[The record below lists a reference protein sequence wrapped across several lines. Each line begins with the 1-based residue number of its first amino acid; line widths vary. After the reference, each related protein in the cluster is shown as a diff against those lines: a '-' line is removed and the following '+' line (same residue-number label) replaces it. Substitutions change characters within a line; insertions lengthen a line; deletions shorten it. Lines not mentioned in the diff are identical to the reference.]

1 LTALPHRGI
10 LLLSHRGVV
19 GRNPKR
25 TLSGSAGRNS
35 KEHTMATT
43 LDLQKIQQDVTE
55 SARKVWL
62 AGLGTVAIAE
72 ERGSSLLQEGGKMFN
87 QLVDRGRGFEV
98 RAEKGLDKEVKKV
111 ATEVETRVGKVTK
124 KVGKVV
130 DEQLGNVMNRLGV
143 PTQSEIENLTRRV
156 AQLTEQVDRLVPML
170 AEKAEKAAPK
180 AAAKA

>member
-1 LTALPHRGI
+1 
-10 LLLSHRGVV
+10 
-19 GRNPKR
+19 
-25 TLSGSAGRNS
+25 
-35 KEHTMATT
+35 MATT

-87 QLVDRGRGFEV
+87 QLVDRGRGLEV
-98 RAEKGLDKEVKKV
+98 RGEKEVKKV
-111 ATEVETRVGKVTK
+111 ATQVETRLGKVTK

-170 AEKAEKAAPK
+170 VEKAEKAAPK